1 MRIEAPISVGE
12 VARLI
17 DGRVIGDPNMV
28 VTGINEIHKVGEGDL
43 TFVDVEKYYQKALG
57 SSATF
62 VLINKEVAVPNGK
75 CLIYHPN
82 PFEAYNQL
90 VAHFYPVN
98 DAFDLKHKRSSSAQV
113 HESAIVHP
121 GVIIGNNVTI
131 GAGAIIFPNVVIYD
145 NVHIGQEVLIH
156 SGSVIGGHA
165 FYYGKKDGAYVKW
178 HSCGSVHIEDRVE
191 IGSGC
196 TIDKG
201 VSGETRIG
209 EGTKLDNQ
217 IHVGHGAVIG
227 KNCLFAAQC
236 GIGGKT
242 IIEDE
247 VVCWGQVGIT
257 KDIRIGKGAVFSAQA
272 GVSKSLEGGKA
283 YYGSPA
289 RELKLVQKELAALRQ
304 LPQFMKAHR

>member
-1 MRIEAPISVGE
+1 MRLKDTVSIKEIADLVGGK
-12 VARLI
+12 VL
-17 DGRVIGDPNMV
+17 GDPQML
-28 VTGINEIHKVGEGDL
+28 VTGINEIHKVTTGDL
-43 TFVDVEKYYQKALG
+43 TFVDVEKYYKKALG
-57 SSATF
+57 SDATF
-62 VLINKEVAVPNGK
+62 VIINREVDVPKGK
-75 CLIYHPN
+75 CLVYHPK

-90 VAHFYPVN
+90 VAHFYLVN
-98 DAFDLKHKRSSSAQV
+98 EGFDLENSVSAKSNV
-113 HESAIVHP
+113 HATAVIHP
-121 GVIIGNNVTI
+121 GVVIGNNVTI
-131 GAGAIIFPNVVIYD
+131 GKGSVIFPNVVIYD
-145 NVHIGQEVLIH
+145 NVHIGDEVIVH
-156 SGSVIGGHA
+156 SGSIIGGHA
-165 FYYGKKDGAYVKW
+165 FYYGKKDDAYIKW
-178 HSCGSVHIEDRVE
+178 HSCGSVIIEDRVE

-217 IHVGHGAVIG
+217 IHVGHGVVIG

-242 IIEDE
+242 IIEDD

-289 RELKLVQKELAALRQ
+289 RELKLVQKELAALRR
-304 LPQFMKAHR
+304 LPQFMKDHK